1 MGEGTVF
8 DAEGSGEVD
17 GVRGGVGVN
26 WLGER
31 ESLGDKE
38 GGAALLGQGMDD
50 VAVAVVTDGAG
61 VEFVGNFGK
70 GKVVV
75 LDTHMITP

>member
-17 GVRGGVGVN
+17 GVRGGVGMS
-26 WLGER
+26 GIGKGKGF
-31 ESLGDKE
+31 GDKE
-38 GGAALLGQGMDD
+38 GGAALLGQGTDD
-50 VAVAVVTDGAG
+50 VAVTIVIDGAG